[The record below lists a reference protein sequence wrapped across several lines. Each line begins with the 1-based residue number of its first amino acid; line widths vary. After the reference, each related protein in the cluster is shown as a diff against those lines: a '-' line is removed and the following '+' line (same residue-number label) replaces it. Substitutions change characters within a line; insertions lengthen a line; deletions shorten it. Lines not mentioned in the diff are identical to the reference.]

1 MNYQEQITQ
10 NQTVDDNIE
19 ERLATHDLFDT
30 AAANADCQQFV
41 WAITVAGLEST
52 LRGPDLLT
60 LFVPSTMP
68 SSARAPISP
77 ARPISRGWRTRC
89 GITSYRARSH
99 SRRSPPG
106 KC

>member
-1 MNYQEQITQ
+1 MNYQEQTTQ

-52 LRGPDLLT
+52 LPGPGSAHVIRSLNDAFERAGTDL
-60 LFVPSTMP
+60 
-68 SSARAPISP
+68 P
-77 ARPISRGWRTRC
+77 ARPISRC
-89 GITSYRARSH
+89 
-99 SRRSPPG
+99 
-106 KC
+106 